1 MYPSAKSPGELNT
14 IRHYQEEENFTSIRI
29 SQPGQIVEEKKK
41 KLITKLYILKNYQ
54 SSQNL

>member
-29 SQPGQIVEEKKK
+29 SQSGQIVEEKKK
-41 KLITKLYILKNYQ
+41 LTTKLYILKTYQ
-54 SSQNL
+54 PS

>member
-14 IRHYQEEENFTSIRI
+14 IRHYQEEENFTTNRI
-29 SQPGQIVEEKKK
+29 SQSGQIVEEKK